1 MTEEKPFSF
10 LSSSWVNAGAD
21 KLWKIPYKPEKNALP
36 VWRTEKERRPLFEK
50 MWKKKKNV
58 LIELLKE
65 PIRRALKKLK
75 LTKRNLLSNSIT
87 SIEEIWITSF
97 HGTSAGSVILSYE
110 KQFFFFFC
118 DGLKTCVNL
127 RYQSKYQSTSYIY
140 WLLQQLVFFKVC
152 ILEKKKRIRES
163 D

>member
-1 MTEEKPFSF
+1 MPCPCDEQKKKGGRYSRKCE
-10 LSSSWVNAGAD
+10 
-21 KLWKIPYKPEKNALP
+21 
-36 VWRTEKERRPLFEK
+36 
-50 MWKKKKNV
+50 KKKKNV

-110 KQFFFFFC
+110 KQFFFF
-118 DGLKTCVNL
+118 L
-127 RYQSKYQSTSYIY
+127 R
-140 WLLQQLVFFKVC
+140 WP
-152 ILEKKKRIRES
+152 
-163 D
+163 

>member
-1 MTEEKPFSF
+1 MTNRK
-10 LSSSWVNAGAD
+10 
-21 KLWKIPYKPEKNALP
+21 
-36 VWRTEKERRPLFEK
+36 RKEAVIRENV
-50 MWKKKKNV
+50 KKKNV

-110 KQFFFFFC
+110 KQFFFFC

-127 RYQSKYQSTSYIY
+127 RYQWKYQSTSYIY

-152 ILEKKKRIRES
+152 ILEKKKGFVKATKKVRDAGFS
-163 D
+163 